1 MRVRGGR
8 DKVRQMVIMESPLDK
23 KALER
28 LEQLGGVELM
38 VRVIDQF
45 LEKVPKRMDAACDGG
60 KTGDLRA
67 LGTAVE
73 SIKVAA
79 RNVGATEVWA
89 MADRIEKLAVQ
100 GAKDIVLPLLCQLDD
115 MLGQADTWLRREK
128 STLKARRG
136 AVWH

>member
-1 MRVRGGR
+1 
-8 DKVRQMVIMESPLDK
+8 
-23 KALER
+23 
-28 LEQLGGVELM
+28 
-38 VRVIDQF
+38 
-45 LEKVPKRMDAACDGG
+45 MDAACDGG